1 MNGPA
6 VCCPACGHALFTVD
20 EPAWPVL
27 AISRSSLYQLMSAGA
42 VQTVRLARTVRIPR
56 REVERLEDGAG
67 HETRRCSPADSRST
81 DWEPNI
87 RLGPEET
94 ASIEASGWLI
104 LAATR

>member
-20 EPAWPVL
+20 EPAWPIL

-56 REVERLEDGAG
+56 REMERLEDGAG
-67 HETRRCSPADSRST
+67 HETPKVFASRLAFH
-81 DWEPNI
+81 
-87 RLGPEET
+87 RLGAEHQVG
-94 ASIEASGWLI
+94 ARGDGQH
-104 LAATR
+104 